1 MRKGLLAV
9 GLAALLGATA
19 CETIELRLAMNEGVG
34 HFKATEYEKAIAS
47 FRKAIR
53 IRPKHAEAHLDL
65 GLTYMELYEPG
76 STHPKDV
83 EYAEGAIQ
91 AFKNYIRLAEDSGK
105 ARDYLI
111 NICKVSMRMDEAIEF
126 FITDYE
132 KDPNNLD
139 QVRTMAA
146 LYRMAGDMEKAIEF
160 YEKAAELDPGNP
172 EAWYSIG
179 VAAWG
184 QSYNSIGL
192 DYETRMA
199 LIDKGLSAMERA
211 RQLREDY
218 FEAISYESLLYR
230 EKAKYD
236 ISPANMAQWRQ
247 KADALLTQAMEL
259 RNAAMAKQAE
269 EAAEDDE
276 SGEVP
281 ASTSH

>member
-1 MRKGLLAV
+1 MRTGLLAV
-9 GLAALLGATA
+9 GLAALLGAGA
-19 CETIELRLAMNEGVG
+19 CETIELRLAMNEGVT
-34 HFKATEYEKAIAS
+34 HFKSNQFEKAITS

-126 FITDYE
+126 FIEDYN
-132 KDPNNLD
+132 KDPTNLD

-160 YEKAAELDPGNP
+160 YEKAAELDPQNP
-172 EAWYSIG
+172 EAWYSVG

-184 QSYNSIGL
+184 QSYNSMGL

-199 LIDKGLSAMERA
+199 LIDKGLAAMERA
-211 RQLREDY
+211 RQFRQDY

-259 RNAAMAKQAE
+259 RNAAVAKQAK
-269 EAAEDDE
+269 EAAEG
-276 SGEVP
+276 GEVP
-281 ASTSH
+281 ASTGGGH

>member
-1 MRKGLLAV
+1 
-9 GLAALLGATA
+9 
-19 CETIELRLAMNEGVG
+19 MNEGVS
-34 HFKATEYEKAIAS
+34 HFKSTEYEKAIQS

-126 FITDYE
+126 FIEDFN
-132 KDPNNLD
+132 KDPDNLD

-160 YEKAAELDPGNP
+160 YEKAADLDPGNA
-172 EAWYSIG
+172 EAYYSIG

-184 QSYNSIGL
+184 RSYNSMGL
-192 DYETRMA
+192 DYESRMA
-199 LIDKGLSAMERA
+199 LIDKGLAAMERA
-211 RQLREDY
+211 KQIRADY

-236 ISPANMAQWRQ
+236 ISPASMAQWRQ

-259 RNAAMAKQAE
+259 RNAAMAAQAK
-269 EAAEDDE
+269 EAASEGSE
-276 SGEVP
+276 TP
-281 ASTSH
+281 ASTGGSH